1 MDDQNI
7 KVGTTFRLKEGPAW
21 GEVVGQKNE
30 KITVRL
36 AGSSEERD
44 FEHYEMERWIHEGT
58 IVSDGVHYDLYGLF
72 DGRSSSLNGHQLVM
86 GVKGPQAFCAYD
98 IATGKHHPDYG
109 LNGTII
115 AEVREDTPMFEI
127 WTFNARLIVAALEMF
142 KIIKAIAEL
151 IAMADRDQLK
161 DWAEFGARVYQHADS
176 IRSLIAK
183 IEGR

>member
-7 KVGTTFRLKEGPAW
+7 EVGTTYRLKQGPAW

-30 KITVRL
+30 KVTVRL

-44 FEHYEMERWIHEGT
+44 FEHYEMERWIREGT
-58 IVSDGVHYDLYGLF
+58 IVSDGVHYDSYGLF

-98 IATGKHHPDYG
+98 IATGKRHPDYG

-115 AEVREDTPMFEI
+115 AEVREDTPKFGI